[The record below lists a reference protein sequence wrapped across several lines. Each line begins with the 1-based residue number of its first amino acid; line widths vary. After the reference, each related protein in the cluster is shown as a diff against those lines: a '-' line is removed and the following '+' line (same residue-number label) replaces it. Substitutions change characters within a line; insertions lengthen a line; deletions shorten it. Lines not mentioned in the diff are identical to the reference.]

1 MKKIICTLL
10 TAVLVLANMS
20 FAAAANVTEITWDNE
35 DQGSKKS
42 EKKKDMSKPYLALG
56 QDLTSQQLATV
67 LSLMGLAGNDIS
79 GYNVVYVTNAEEHQY
94 LDNYISPSVIGTKA
108 LSSVL
113 VQPREKGHGIKVE
126 TKNINY
132 CTEGMYIN
140 ALATAGVTDADI
152 IVAAPSSIS
161 GTSALI
167 GALKAYAEMTDTK
180 VNEKALDTSLDELV
194 TTGELESALSSADSD
209 DVEAMVAF
217 VKAQIA
223 KRDLNSRE
231 DIEKAVRK
239 AIDEYNAEKGTN
251 ITLTE
256 EQIRRIVDVMIKI
269 KALGLDYDTLLDQA
283 GEIYKSMG
291 GDFSKLTEDD
301 IAGAIEKNKWKVAG
315 AVVKSYVTNVVNKVG
330 DFIGGLFG
338 KK

>member
-10 TAVLVLANMS
+10 IAVMVLADT
-20 FAAAANVTEITWDNE
+20 AYGATGNVTEITWDNE
-35 DQGSKKS
+35 VKENEKAG
-42 EKKKDMSKPYLALG
+42 KKKDMSKPFLALG
-56 QDLTSQQLATV
+56 ADLTDQQLATV
-67 LSLMGLAGNDIS
+67 LSLMGLAGSDIS
-79 GYNVVYVTNAEEHQY
+79 GFNIVRVTNVEEHQY

-113 VQPREKGHGIKVE
+113 VKPAAAGHGIKVE

-167 GALKAYAEMTDTK
+167 GALKAYAEMTDSK
-180 VNEKALDTSLDELV
+180 VDEKALDTSLDELV
-194 TTGELESALSSADSD
+194 TTGELESALSSADSE
-209 DVEAMVAF
+209 DVEAMIAF
-217 VKAQIA
+217 VKAEIA
-223 KRDLNSRE
+223 QSKLDSKE

-239 AIDEYNAEKGTN
+239 AIDDYNAEKGTG
-251 ITLTE
+251 ISLTE
-256 EQIRRIVDVMIKI
+256 EQIKKIVDVMVKI

-291 GDFSKLTEDD
+291 GDLSKLSEDD
-301 IAGAIEKNKWKVAG
+301 VAGVIEKNKWKIAEAG
-315 AVVKSYVTNVVNKVG
+315 VKSFFAGVTKKVG
-330 DFIGGLFG
+330 NFLGGLF